1 MPSIVVELQ
10 SVARDYILRLC
21 KAVPTS
27 SVLSSAFHMWT
38 LLQDV
43 EREVYNS
50 RSPALPAA
58 PWPLAD
64 PPCQTPR

>member
-27 SVLSSAFHMWT
+27 SVLSSAFHTWT

-50 RSPALPAA
+50 RSPALSG
-58 PWPLAD
+58 
-64 PPCQTPR
+64 